1 MMRVTKIAFA
11 AALGTAALCGPALAQ
26 DQGGY
31 AGTPQAAAP
40 STDTDAQA
48 GAQTRAQSMAQNST
62 TKHTRKHQTNAQGRT
77 TAPADQSGQGAA
89 ADSSQSSQGAASEQT
104 QAPSPAQ

>member
-62 TKHTRKHQTNAQGRT
+62 AKHSRKHQTNAQGST
-77 TAPADQSGQGAA
+77 AAPADQSGQGAA
-89 ADSSQSSQGAASEQT
+89 AESSQSSQGAEQT